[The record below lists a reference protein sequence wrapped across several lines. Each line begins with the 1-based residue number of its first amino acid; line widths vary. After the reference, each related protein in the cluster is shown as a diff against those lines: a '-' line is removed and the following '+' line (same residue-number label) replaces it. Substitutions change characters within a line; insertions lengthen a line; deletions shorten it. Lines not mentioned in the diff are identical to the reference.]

1 MLNVLVN
8 EIEVREQEVPTVTF

>member
-1 MLNVLVN
+1 LNVLVN